1 MSGENLNIKKIGE
14 NIQRERTLRFV
25 KQETLARQVNLSKSE
40 ISRIENGKREIKLSV
55 LLQIAKALGVN
66 PDILLNTDEIEN

>member
-14 NIQRERTLRFV
+14 NIRRERTLRFV

-40 ISRIENGKREIKLSV
+40 ISRIENGKREINLSV